1 MIGLILNIITL
12 LIVGLFVFFIYV
24 AYRQRPDVTI
34 TPLDVMRDIV
44 GGQAGH
50 SRLYQVVPTKR
61 LLYGP
66 IGNFDNYSNV
76 DYSRLEG
83 NTFDYEEGTQPWEG
97 VGDISFG
104 SATGI
109 SRTEIESVQQINT
122 KSAMLQTAKNN
133 NQEDYVKKKS
143 LDELSL
149 DDPDFYE
156 KLANIQSM

>member
-24 AYRQRPDVTI
+24 AYRQRPEPTI

-66 IGNFDNYSNV
+66 SGEFGNYTNV

-83 NTFDYEEGTQPWEG
+83 NMYEYNEGTKPWEG
-97 VGDISFG
+97 DQNVNFG
-104 SATGI
+104 SSTGI
-109 SRTEIESVQQINT
+109 SKSELESVQGAESKEELLKVAIQNE
-122 KSAMLQTAKNN
+122 SDQ
-133 NQEDYVKKKS
+133 YKKR
-143 LDELSL
+143 LLEALSL
-149 DDPDFYE
+149 DDPYLTN
-156 KLANIQSM
+156 KIARIQEL

>member
-24 AYRQRPDVTI
+24 AYRQRPEPTI

-50 SRLYQVVPTKR
+50 SRLYKVVPTKR

-66 IGNFDNYSNV
+66 SGEFGNYTNV

-83 NTFDYEEGTQPWEG
+83 NMYDYNEGTKPWEG
-97 VGDISFG
+97 DQNVNFG
-104 SATGI
+104 SFAGVPR
-109 SRTEIESVQQINT
+109 SEIEDVQAANSKSQI
-122 KSAMLQTAKNN
+122 LQIAIEN
-133 NQEDYVKKKS
+133 ESDSYKKKS
-143 LDELSL
+143 LENLSP
-149 DDPDFYE
+149 DDPGFYD
-156 KLANIQSM
+156 KLYKIQEM

>member
-24 AYRQRPDVTI
+24 AYRQRPEPTI

-50 SRLYQVVPTKR
+50 SRIYKVVPTKR

-66 IGNFDNYSNV
+66 SGEFGNYTNV

-83 NTFDYEEGTQPWEG
+83 NMYDYKEGTKPWEG
-97 VGDISFG
+97 DQNVNFG
-104 SATGI
+104 SFTGVP
-109 SRTEIESVQQINT
+109 RTEIEDVQELNT
-122 KSAMLQTAKNN
+122 RRELLKKAEKNETDSRKKMLLEN
-133 NQEDYVKKKS
+133 
-143 LDELSL
+143 LSQN
-149 DDPDFYE
+149 DPNFYD
-156 KLANIQSM
+156 KLAKIQEM